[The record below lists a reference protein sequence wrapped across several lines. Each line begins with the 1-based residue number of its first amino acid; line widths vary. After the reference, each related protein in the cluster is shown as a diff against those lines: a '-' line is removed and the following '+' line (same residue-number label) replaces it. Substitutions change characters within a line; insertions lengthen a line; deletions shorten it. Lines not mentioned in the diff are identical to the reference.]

1 MWERMEDRLSLLELL
16 ASGKLKRRATQSEA
30 FDWLSE
36 LSWTRAT
43 GRRDELT
50 LVPEKRS
57 ELVSLLD
64 LVWSSWQTEQVALL
78 VAGLPPTPVG
88 WAQLG
93 DRRRAEALP
102 PLPDRVNRH
111 TAAAVTARGAK
122 SSLTAGR
129 IDALSAV
136 EITEDGVARLRPPPG
151 LLAHRGTQSISL
163 DEVIA
168 VFDEVGVS
176 DRALRD
182 GVWFEG
188 QIEAVLL
195 VENLG
200 AWRDMP
206 RPGRWMLVHVPGW
219 NTTTVR
225 QLVAKLGD
233 VPVVHFGDLDPNGVR
248 IQWHL
253 REYLPRLGWLV
264 PSWWSELVPLHAQ
277 HREWPDDL
285 DLGGAPPLVA
295 ELAASGRWLEQ
306 ERVVLDP
313 RLPEAMD
320 QVLAG
325 LRS

>member
-1 MWERMEDRLSLLELL
+1 
-16 ASGKLKRRATQSEA
+16 
-30 FDWLSE
+30 
-36 LSWTRAT
+36 
-43 GRRDELT
+43 
-50 LVPEKRS
+50 
-57 ELVSLLD
+57 
-64 LVWSSWQTEQVALL
+64 VWSSWQTEQVALL
-78 VAGLPPTPVG
+78 VAGLPPTPAG

-102 PLPDRVNRH
+102 ALPDRVNRH

-122 SSLTAGR
+122 SSLTPGR

-136 EITEDGVARLRPPPG
+136 EITDDGVARLRPPPG
-151 LLAHRGTQSISL
+151 LLAHRGTRSINL
-163 DEVIA
+163 DEAIA

-188 QIEAVLL
+188 NIEAVLL

-225 QLVAKLGD
+225 QLLAKLGD

-248 IQWHL
+248 IQRHL

-264 PSWWSELVPLHAQ
+264 PSWWSELVSLHAQ

-285 DLGGAPPLVA
+285 DLGGAPPVVA

-320 QVLAG
+320 QVLAR
-325 LRS
+325 LRR